1 MSIVNIDIFTIYI
14 FLIFTQ
20 AFDFKDLLQILLL
33 ERCFAHFF
41 DGCACKSA
49 FLRTFFKSPTSQTYA
64 WRPPS
69 WHHRA

>member
-20 AFDFKDLLQILLL
+20 AFDFKDVLPTFLM
-33 ERCFAHFF
+33 AAPAKVHFCELF
-41 DGCACKSA
+41 SKK
-49 FLRTFFKSPTSQTYA
+49 FTSQTYA

-69 WHHRA
+69 SPHRA